1 MNEAKIDKNNN
12 SDFITEGESPRSG
25 PSASIDP
32 IERSINARPSDSKGN
47 SIDFWSK
54 MDKQIEIVTEQ
65 GLRSFRMNI
74 TINII
79 LVGLGL
85 FLIANSVIYTWIRG
99 VDPWGLFSGSIGIVS
114 FIIIFF
120 INSQS
125 NVNKAIAN
133 LASILMIFKCH
144 ARLYESVTDY
154 DNRMN
159 NPEMYS
165 KVRTVDELSKM
176 AEILEKS
183 TRFYVDLVQQFTPV
197 HEPNIKIP
205 EPKINEEKKL

>member
-1 MNEAKIDKNNN
+1 
-12 SDFITEGESPRSG
+12 
-25 PSASIDP
+25 
-32 IERSINARPSDSKGN
+32 
-47 SIDFWSK
+47 

-65 GLRSFRMNI
+65 GLRSFRINI

-85 FLIANSVIYTWIRG
+85 FLIGNSVFYTWYRG
-99 VDPWGLFSGSIGIVS
+99 VDPWGIFSGSIGIVS

-133 LASILMIFKCH
+133 LASILMIFKSH
-144 ARLYESVTDY
+144 ARLYEAVTDY

-159 NPEMYS
+159 NPEMYP
-165 KVRTVDELSKM
+165 KVRTIDELSQM
-176 AEILEKS
+176 SEILEKS
-183 TRFYVDLVQQFTPV
+183 TRFYVDLVHKITPV
-197 HEPNIKIP
+197 HQPNLKID
-205 EPKINEEKKL
+205 EPKINDDKKS